1 MWVFAPMHP
10 TIITRAPAPS
20 PSPCPRLLTPPGYIF
35 ALCSCYHHHRK
46 LSMCSCIYNPSPPSK
61 FYRVSTTFKTYAQ
74 NVIIVCSLTHPF
86 APITNI
92 LVVGLLSE
100 FTTCCDD
107 QTISDV
113 NGNPWWVLRPI
124 SNPVCLQGCPW
135 QFTDILLSWFSM
147 DQELPP
153 WNLSPKPF
161 IDRCR
166 LVAVFWACT

>member
-1 MWVFAPMHP
+1 MHP
-10 TIITRAPAPS
+10 TIITRAPASS

-35 ALCSCYHHHRK
+35 ALCSCYHHRRK

-100 FTTCCDD
+100 FTTCCDVRPSPTSMETPGEFSVQS
-107 QTISDV
+107 QT
-113 NGNPWWVLRPI
+113 PC
-124 SNPVCLQGCPW
+124 VCKVAL
-135 QFTDILLSWFSM
+135 DNLLTYYCRGSAWTKNCHCGTSV
-147 DQELPP
+147 P
-153 WNLSPKPF
+153 SPSS
-161 IDRCR
+161 IVVD
-166 LVAVFWACT
+166 L